1 MTDIQS
7 LIRPNIASLSPYSSA
22 RDEFKGEA
30 NIYLDANENP
40 FGVYNRYPDPL
51 QIQLK
56 QQLAQVK
63 NVPFESVFI
72 GNGSDEIIDLLFRIF
87 CVPGRDKALT
97 FSPTYGMYAVSACI
111 NDVELVEI
119 PLNQKFQIPR
129 DSIQKIKSI
138 DDLKLIFICS
148 PNNPTGNSL
157 SIDTIQEILEVSN
170 SIVAID
176 EAYIDFSTQDSLI
189 NLIGSYPN
197 LIILQ
202 TLSKAWGLAALR
214 IGLAFANPQLIQ
226 LLTAVKP
233 PYNVNALSQL
243 EAIKAVG
250 NYELKV
256 IQVQAILTE
265 REKLKVALEQLQI
278 VEGIFPSDTNFLL
291 VKVFNADDV
300 YEKLVERKIIIRNRS
315 QIIQD
320 CIRITVGTP
329 EENIE
334 LINTLKSL
342 S

>member
-40 FGVYNRYPDPL
+40 FGVFNRYPDPL

-97 FSPTYGMYAVSACI
+97 FPPTYGMYAVSACI
-111 NDVELVEI
+111 NDVELVEV
-119 PLNQKFQIPR
+119 PLNQKFQIPK
-129 DSIQKIKSI
+129 DSIQQIKSV

-157 SIDTIQEILEVSN
+157 SIDTIQEILEISS

-176 EAYIDFSTQDSLI
+176 EAYIDFSTQDSLV
-189 NLIGSYPN
+189 NLIDSYPN

-243 EAIKAVG
+243 EAIKALS
-250 NYELKV
+250 NYELKA

-278 VEGIFPSDTNFLL
+278 VEEIFPSDTNFLL
-291 VKVFNADDV
+291 VKVFNADAV

-334 LINTLKSL
+334 IINTLKSL

>member
-40 FGVYNRYPDPL
+40 FGVFNRYPDPL

-97 FSPTYGMYAVSACI
+97 FPPTYGMYAVSACI
-111 NDVELVEI
+111 NDVELVEV

-129 DSIQKIKSI
+129 DSIQQIKSV

-157 SIDTIQEILEVSN
+157 SIDTIQEILEISS

-176 EAYIDFSTQDSLI
+176 EAYIDFSTQDSLV
-189 NLIGSYPN
+189 NLIDSYPN

-243 EAIKAVG
+243 EAIKALS
-250 NYELKV
+250 NYELKA

-278 VEGIFPSDTNFLL
+278 VEEIFPSDTNFLL
-291 VKVFNADDV
+291 VKVFNADAV

-334 LINTLKSL
+334 IINTLKSL